1 MIMSRILVVDDT
13 PIQLKILISIMRN
26 KGFDIVV
33 ANNGPEALASV
44 QSQKPDLILLDI
56 VMSDMDGY
64 EVCTRLKNNPQHAD
78 IPILFL
84 TGKNDSDD
92 IVKAFD
98 AGGADYV
105 TKPVNTTELVARVKT
120 HLRLGSSIAELKEA
134 LEEVKLLSGLL
145 RICSYCKN
153 IQHEENWVALEDYLA
168 INSDARLTHSICPGC
183 MEQHIK

>member
-1 MIMSRILVVDDT
+1 MSRILVVDDT

-26 KGFDIVV
+26 QGFDIVV
-33 ANNGPEALASV
+33 ASSGPEALESV

-64 EVCTRLKNNPQHAD
+64 EVCKRLKNNPEHAD

-98 AGGADYV
+98 AGAADYA
-105 TKPVNTTELVARVKT
+105 TKPVNPTELVARVKT

-153 IQHEENWVALEDYLA
+153 IQHEESWVALEDYLA

-183 MEQHIK
+183 MEQYIK